1 MLTFQWLSRG
11 SFLASGARTEMV
23 HTVSP
28 HGDHELKV
36 AGEEVPESLFGG
48 EPAWKATLPMSGTTT
63 QTISKETLAEFPLL
77 V

>member
-11 SFLASGARTEMV
+11 SFLASGAGTEMV

-36 AGEEVPESLFGG
+36 AGEVPESLFGG